1 MEQGLKNFNK
11 AISKKDNFIADS
23 MDELQEIVN
32 AKQLLPEKLLNVLFG
47 DMDKEIEIE
56 MEQRK
61 KDKQAKKLND
71 EIIQEVTESQENK
84 IEVDTAPKVVDI

>member
-61 KDKQAKKLND
+61 KDKQAKKQND
-71 EIIQEVTESQENK
+71 EIIQEVTES
-84 IEVDTAPKVVDI
+84 